1 MNFEELFRDFWW
13 LMFPIF
19 GMVMALTGTFTSER
33 RTRNVID
40 LIKTYTDRGQEP
52 PPELLKLA
60 AKDWDEEGQTVSP
73 QSRVN
78 ANGWSFFT
86 FAALAA
92 GFGVAYAFISR
103 TEDWAWIF
111 LAVAVG
117 MSVMAIGGLV
127 MMFVGRK

>member
-19 GMVMALTGTFTSER
+19 GMVMAMSGTFTNER

-40 LIKTYTDRGQEP
+40 LIKTYTDRGKEP
-52 PPELLKLA
+52 PPELLRLA
-60 AKDWDEEGQTVSP
+60 AQDWDDEGKPVTP
-73 QSRVN
+73 QSR
-78 ANGWSFFT
+78 AHSNGWTFFT

-92 GFGVAYAFISR
+92 GFGVAYWFIR
-103 TEDWAWIF
+103 PTEEWAWIF

-117 MSVMAIGGLV
+117 MGVMALGGLV

>member
-1 MNFEELFRDFWW
+1 MEDLFRDFWW

-19 GMVMALTGTFTSER
+19 GMFMAASGAFTSER
-33 RTRNVID
+33 RTRNVVD

-52 PPELLKLA
+52 PAELLKLA
-60 AKDWDEEGQTVSP
+60 AKDWDEEGNVTSP
-73 QSRVN
+73 QSR
-78 ANGWSFFT
+78 AQSNGWTFFT

-92 GFGVAYAFISR
+92 GFSVAYAFIQK

-117 MSVMAIGGLV
+117 MAVMAVGALV
-127 MMFVGRK
+127 MLFVGRK